1 MSGSRCG
8 QEMHKMS
15 LAHGVIIKT
24 KDAIKNIMPPKKWR
38 QKPPGRGSN
47 RSKMEHMN
55 IKRIMMPVIETHHAS
70 YISHDDV
77 SS

>member
-1 MSGSRCG
+1 MTGSRCG

-15 LAHGVIIKT
+15 LVHGILIKT
-24 KDAIKNIMPPKKWR
+24 KDTIKNIMPPKKWR

-47 RSKMEHMN
+47 WLKMN
-55 IKRIMMPVIETHHAS
+55 IKRIRMPVIETHHAS
-70 YISHDDV
+70 YISHDGV